1 MANETPI
8 NQPNEGLDD
17 TASPISHG
25 SQPGTPAQR
34 KLGRKLHR
42 DSWQDLETLIAL
54 IRQKAEVTPG
64 ELAMQLGQPR
74 STLAYNLNRLIKMG
88 YIERLGGG
96 RSIRYRA
103 VPDPPKSGWFT
114 L

>member
-1 MANETPI
+1 MPNETPI
-8 NQPNEGLDD
+8 NRPDEN
-17 TASPISHG
+17 HG
-25 SQPGTPAQR
+25 DIAGPVNPESQLGTPSKR

-42 DSWQDLETLIAL
+42 DSWQDLQNLLAC
-54 IRQKAEVTPG
+54 IRLKSEVTPG
-64 ELAMQLGQPR
+64 ELAAQLGSSR
-74 STLAYNLNRLIKMG
+74 STLAYNLNRLLSKG

-103 VPDPPKSGWFT
+103 LPEPPKSGWRS